1 MTNDIVQ
8 RLRELGVTDTII
20 ELSGADVVQERIEAL
35 EAEVAQLK
43 GEVQRLNGL
52 LLAPIRAAL
61 GVKL

>member
-20 ELSGADVVQERIEAL
+20 ELSVADVVQERIEAL